1 MRKLTLAFTTCTAL
15 ATALLLSGTAQ
26 ADVSDFAS
34 SGTQTTDR
42 TSADEM
48 DSDSDQYYSGSTDA
62 SESYSGA
69 IGGSTQTN
77 SSTLSRRAVP
87 VTDFSGY
94 RTLGSASVVDSDSN
108 QTGSAFGQSTNQVPN
123 PSIDTGA
130 SSGLGYGINQGNFT
144 PNGGL
149 SSPAT
154 ATTSSASVGSSS
166 TATISAP

>member
-1 MRKLTLAFTTCTAL
+1 MKKLISAFPISAAL
-15 ATALLLSGTAQ
+15 ATAFMLSTTAQ

-34 SGTQTTDR
+34 SSSQTTDR

-48 DSDSDQYYSGSTDA
+48 ESDSDQYYSGSTDA

-69 IGGSTQTN
+69 IGGSSESN
-77 SSTLSRRAVP
+77 RSTLSRRAVP
-87 VTDFSGY
+87 ITDFSGY
-94 RTLGSASVVDSDSN
+94 RTLGSRSIVDND

-123 PSIDTGA
+123 PTIDTGA
-130 SSGLGYGINQGNFT
+130 SAGLGYGINQGSFT

-149 SSPAT
+149 SSPAVP
-154 ATTSSASVGSSS
+154 TTSGSSAGSSS